1 MISYLIQETVNK
13 ILTIIVEEKASL
25 ESGLRDN
32 TLAKRF
38 DVSRT
43 SIRTAITLIQ
53 EKGILSLEGGHKVV
67 LRAPQDD
74 DFYDTSNTAA
84 SKEEVIEQYFLKLI
98 NRGELLPG
106 EKFSELELAKG
117 SGCNTITVR
126 EFLIKFSRFGLI
138 EKKPRAK
145 WQMVEFDEKFASE
158 LIEFRRILEMN
169 SITKLLSRPSHD
181 PVWSKLSDLLR
192 RHNEVLADV
201 DNRYREFSELDRSLH
216 LIIQE
221 ASENRFFMQFFN
233 VVSLICH
240 YHYQWDRR
248 DEYERNLTALHEH
261 IDILTELLAHNTTGV
276 IQALEVHLNTARK
289 TLLNS
294 AHGLTDKQRSA

>member
-1 MISYLIQETVNK
+1 MISYLIQDTVNK
-13 ILTIIVEEKASL
+13 TLDIIRD
-25 ESGLRDN
+25 ESSTLDSALRDN
-32 TLAKRF
+32 TLAKRL

-43 SIRTAITLIQ
+43 SIRTAINLIQ
-53 EKGILSLEGGHKVV
+53 EMGILEIKNGSKII
-67 LRAPQDD
+67 LRQPQTDD
-74 DFYDTSNTAA
+74 YYDTSNTAS
-84 SKEEVIEQYFLKLI
+84 SKEEIIEQYFLRLI

-169 SITKLLSRPSHD
+169 SITKLLSRPPSD
-181 PVWSKLSDLLR
+181 PVWNKLSDLLR

-201 DNRYREFSELDRSLH
+201 DRRYMEFSELDRSLH

-248 DEYERNLTALHEH
+248 DEYERNVTALHEH

-276 IQALEVHLNTARK
+276 IQALEVHLGTARK

-294 AHGLTDKQRSA
+294 AHGLHEKQQFA